1 MLDAPQIGW
10 VVSELILG
18 LGLIL
23 FVIPCWRLLWL
34 HRAEHHR
41 ITWACLLLLI
51 PDLVQI
57 FDFIP
62 AHLVDLAR
70 GVLIDDAVCKASAFI
85 IVACILASNGGNIM
99 VAWTTKRML
108 DPSDQKVTGRELLA
122 GAAVSWVLG
131 LLLAGYFL
139 GQGYLGSHRGVYC
152 CTNQVARW
160 DIAGIVFL
168 CYGLCIAAMA
178 YYYRKAWKQV
188 HTTVFPSSKPTQGR
202 GLVSGAGGSSLEKD
216 SEGREGGGG
225 GDAAVSPRGHSS
237 ALVTSSSPLVSP
249 TSRAGARGPASPT
262 SAAAPAG
269 RVSSASS
276 AVARRAVLMISIYY
290 TCWLLIFLNA
300 IFELAGWSN
309 RSIWWD
315 ICAKWGAKCQPAVD
329 AYLLSQSIIKA
340 QERKAAAKNRA
351 VPVMDSQQGSTADRE
366 RGVTGS
372 MARSPTAKASNK
384 GMAIGSAASPR
395 PGSAARPPSAA
406 SSDAANARTKLRG
419 VSSGGLGV
427 IEVKGALHPLPRL
440 NVDKEKE
447 EGGKEEAKE
456 TLENGAADGAEPGR
470 LTAADSVAE
479 SATSAAGES
488 GAPSSEAGDG
498 LHHRRTAS
506 SDIATY

>member
-309 RSIWWD
+309 RSVWWD
-315 ICAKWGAKCQPAVD
+315 IFAAWTAKCQPALD
-329 AYLLSQSIIKA
+329 AYVLSQSMTKA
-340 QERKAAAKNRA
+340 QERKEAMKSRA
-351 VPVMDSQQGSTADRE
+351 GVIDSQLSGSGGGVGGSTL
-366 RGVTGS
+366 
-372 MARSPTAKASNK
+372 ARSPLAKAAK
-384 GMAIGSAASPR
+384 GAATAASPR
-395 PGSAARPPSAA
+395 PISSARLPTSSLSSAPLARP
-406 SSDAANARTKLRG
+406 LMRG
-419 VSSGGLGV
+419 ISSGASGV
-427 IEVKGALHPLPRL
+427 IEVRGASHPLPKLDADRGEDAL
-440 NVDKEKE
+440 Q
-447 EGGKEEAKE
+447 EAGDE
-456 TLENGAADGAEPGR
+456 PAAGRVAAADN
-470 LTAADSVAE
+470 VAE
-479 SATSAAGES
+479 SPRSAAAEADAQLPAEDSEGLQHRASSSEVATSQ
-488 GAPSSEAGDG
+488 
-498 LHHRRTAS
+498 
-506 SDIATY
+506 